1 MKESKKY
8 YIFAENEK
16 VYVSEFVYKEYW
28 KLTNRENYLRRL
40 DRKFNVRHLSEIG
53 YGDYC
58 KLEDRIPDEAMDVEN
73 IIIVKEQIEK
83 LYEAIKNLS
92 PEEAEIIN
100 QLFFEDRTQQEVASR
115 LGVNQSTVHR
125 KKDKALKKLG
135 ELLKELK

>member
-58 KLEDRIPDEAMDVEN
+58 KLEDRITDESMDVEN

-100 QLFFEDRTQQEVASR
+100 QLFFEDRTQQEVVSR